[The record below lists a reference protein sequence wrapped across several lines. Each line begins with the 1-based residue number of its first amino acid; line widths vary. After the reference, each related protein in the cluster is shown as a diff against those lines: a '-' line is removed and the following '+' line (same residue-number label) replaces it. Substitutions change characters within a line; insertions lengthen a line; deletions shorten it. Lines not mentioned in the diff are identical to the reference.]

1 MQRFPLATVQ
11 VQAPIVFAI
20 GMMLGAAWYFQVDF
34 EPELYVLVGAAAL
47 SALIVFIV
55 MLKGASSNIA
65 AVSWV
70 LTGMAL
76 GALSGGIATQRV
88 SHATLSSEIGPV
100 LLEGWVQRALPAQRG
115 VRLRLKVHAID
126 GLDESLTPP
135 IVRVTHISSLETEPG
150 RFVRCWVVLRPPPS
164 PVIQGDYAFDRQAW
178 YSGLGAVGYVQG
190 RCRGGA
196 IGRPNSV
203 LDAASLEISK
213 ARRQLAQHVFD
224 ASGVRSGGFA
234 AAITSGDR
242 SFMSERDQEALRG
255 AGLAHL
261 LAISGL
267 HMGIVGGLV
276 FLLVW
281 RGLAFIEP
289 IALRIPVKKLGAL
302 AALLACAVYL
312 ILSGASI
319 STQRAFVMA
328 AILFGAVLIDRTALS
343 LRSLAIAMIIILSIA
358 PWSVL
363 SPGFQMSFAATGA
376 LVATYERWNRR
387 RRQAL
392 EPSSNKVMFWLKSLV
407 VTSTVSSLATMPFA
421 LFHFERAAPLG
432 LIANL
437 LAMPI
442 ISLVTAP
449 AAAGALLLAPFGV
462 DEMALRVFGVS
473 LGMVLD
479 IAHFFSA
486 WDLDRALT
494 IPQMP
499 GVSFGF
505 LSCGVL
511 TFCLLRVPI
520 AAWTAVAALAA
531 FAALYWTQSGIAK
544 IHFAPSGDVFLEA
557 ANGHVDRISWRDGD
571 GLGPLRFSNLSVER
585 DCSSAQE
592 CELAFAGH
600 IIRLRA
606 RAGSS
611 EAWVARIAVSNPA
624 PLIVRWDQIT
634 RTNGV
639 TLVRTEAGFVPKQ
652 KPDCGSRAWRI
663 CLSDE

>member
-1 MQRFPLATVQ
+1 MQRFPLAAIQ

-20 GMMLGAAWYFQVDF
+20 GMMLGAAWYFLIDF
-34 EPELYVLVGAAAL
+34 EPSLYALMGGAGL
-47 SALIVFIV
+47 SALAVFIAKF
-55 MLKGASSNIA
+55 KGVSSSVVA
-65 AVSWV
+65 LAWA
-70 LTGMAL
+70 LTGMAI
-76 GALSGGIATQRV
+76 GALSGGLATQRV
-88 SHATLSSEIGPV
+88 AHATIPSEIGPV
-100 LLEGWVQRALPAQRG
+100 LLEGWVERALPASRG

-150 RFVRCWVVLRPPPS
+150 RFVRCWVVLRPPPA

-196 IGRPNSV
+196 VGAPDSI
-203 LDAASLEISK
+203 LAATTLEISK
-213 ARRQLAQHVFD
+213 ARRQLAKHVFE
-224 ASGVRSGGFA
+224 AAGARSGGFA
-234 AAITSGDR
+234 AALSSGDR
-242 SFMSERDQEALRG
+242 SFMSETDQEALRG

-289 IALRIPVKKLGAL
+289 IALRVPVKKIGAL
-302 AALLACAVYL
+302 AALLACAIYL

-328 AILFGAVLIDRTALS
+328 AILFGAVLIDRTSLS
-343 LRSLAIAMIIILSIA
+343 LRSLAIAMMIILAVA

-363 SPGFQMSFAATGA
+363 TPGFQMSFAATGA

-387 RRQAL
+387 RRTAR
-392 EPSSNKVMFWLKSLV
+392 EASGSKAMFWLKSLV

-449 AAAGALLLAPFGV
+449 AAAAALILAPFGL
-462 DEMALRVFGVS
+462 DGLALRVFGAS

-486 WDLDRALT
+486 WDVDKALAM
-494 IPQMP
+494 PQMP
-499 GVSFGF
+499 GVSFA
-505 LSCGVL
+505 VL
-511 TFCLLRVPI
+511 GGAILVFCLLRAAI
-520 AAWTAVAALAA
+520 AAWCAVGMLALAA
-531 FAALYWTQSGIAK
+531 AMYWIQSGTAK
-544 IHFAPSGDVFLEA
+544 VHFAPSGDVFLET
-557 ANGHVDRISWRDGD
+557 ANGHVDRIAWRDGD
-571 GLGPLRFSNLSVER
+571 GLGPLRFSDLSVDE
-585 DCSSAQE
+585 DCSSVPA
-592 CELAFAGH
+592 CRLELAGH
-600 IIRLRA
+600 TIRLHAGPGPPEA
-606 RAGSS
+606 R
-611 EAWVARIAVSNPA
+611 VSASNQT
-624 PLIVRWDQIT
+624 PLIVRWDEIA
-634 RTNGV
+634 RANGV
-639 TLVRTEAGFVPKQ
+639 TLVRTKAGFEKKL

-663 CLSDE
+663 CRLED